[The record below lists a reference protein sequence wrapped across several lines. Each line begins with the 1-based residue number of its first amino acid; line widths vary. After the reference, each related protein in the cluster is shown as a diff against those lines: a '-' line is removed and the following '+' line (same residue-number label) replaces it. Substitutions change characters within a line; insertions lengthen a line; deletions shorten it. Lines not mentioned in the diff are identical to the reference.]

1 MLNFRIF
8 WGFRGTGTKHTSCAE
23 LNWIQ
28 GVLSPILMVPNVDSY
43 YSKCCHTQ
51 GKAVKMLAAGT
62 EHTAAVTESGKLYG
76 WGWGQYGN
84 LGLGDCCDQ
93 MVPVEVVAVNREKI
107 KNGGMWMATHNNSG
121 RVWQSVYIWVEQ
133 VWPIGP
139 WELPRSSC
147 STSSSCPKKQENS
160 KCVCSTAPL
169 FILSC
174 IFLLL
179 FNLVIIRH
187 QSHEEG
193 TKNRY
198 LSCITQRVMGS
209 NLFTDC
215 WRLAAYSCF
224 GQRWPN
230 VWMGLKQGHIKSI
243 TYSMHHLPFANCM

>member
-1 MLNFRIF
+1 MVACGWR
-8 WGFRGTGTKHTSCAE
+8 HTITVA
-23 LNWIQ
+23 
-28 GVLSPILMVPNVDSY
+28 
-43 YSKCCHTQ
+43 
-51 GKAVKMLAAGT
+51 
-62 EHTAAVTESGKLYG
+62 ESGNLYTFG
-76 WGWGQYGN
+76 WSKYGQLGHGN
-84 LGLGDCCDQ
+84 FQDHL
-93 MVPVEVVAVNREKI
+93 VPHQVHALRNKKI
-107 KNGGMWMATHNNSG
+107 
-121 RVWQSVYIWVEQ
+121 
-133 VWPIGP
+133 
-139 WELPRSSC
+139 RS
-147 STSSSCPKKQENS
+147 
-160 KCVCSTAPL
+160 VCSTAPL